1 MSDDPRPRHRGDDVS
16 ADPPATTPGNEFD
29 PFPTT
34 NRATRRHCKHLWKT
48 IGDRTACVE
57 CGETLTRD
65 EETP

>member
-1 MSDDPRPRHRGDDVS
+1 MTANEAHVRAV
-16 ADPPATTPGNEFD
+16 ADFD

-65 EETP
+65 EEETP